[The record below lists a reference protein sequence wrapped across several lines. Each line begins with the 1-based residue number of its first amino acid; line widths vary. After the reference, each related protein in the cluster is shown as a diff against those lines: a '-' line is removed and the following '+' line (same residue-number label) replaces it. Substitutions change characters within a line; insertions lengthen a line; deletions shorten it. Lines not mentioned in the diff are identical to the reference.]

1 MTGMTVNSRQRLAA
15 LLIVPLMFAFQ
26 GATKSDV
33 TLEVKSENE
42 VVVGADFS
50 MDSLTAKAA
59 GMTKDKVCG
68 TTKDMEE
75 DGIENVKSEAYEEDG
90 KLGCKISGTSTLSKL
105 NEGKGMKIH
114 KTDDGWELKWDNS
127 GMKKQPSS
135 RQFAFEQS
143 LSVTFPGKVTEQD
156 GSGKVTGRTITWT
169 SGSDTN
175 DDIWAKAKD
184 KGFPI
189 LPVLLGLAALA
200 GLGALAWFLM
210 NRKKPQ
216 QPTGYGQPGY
226 GAPQQF
232 GQPQPYG
239 QQPYSQPQQGYGQPQ
254 QGYGQQPP
262 QQYGQPQQG
271 YGQPQQGYGQQQPPQ
286 QYGQQPWGQQSA
298 PQPPQQYGQQPPN
311 QWGQ

>member
-1 MTGMTVNSRQRLAA
+1 MTVNSRRRLAA

-26 GATKSDV
+26 GASKSDIV
-33 TLEVKSENE
+33 LEVKNENE
-42 VVVGADFS
+42 VTVGADIS
-50 MDSLTAKAA
+50 VDSATASA
-59 GMTKDKVCG
+59 GKVTKDTICG
-68 TTKDMEE
+68 STKEMEK
-75 DGIENVKSEAYEEDG
+75 DFNNVKSEPYEEG
-90 KLGCKISGTSTLSKL
+90 GRLGCKVSGTTSLAKM
-105 NEGKGMKIH
+105 NDGKGMTIH

-127 GMKKQPSS
+127 GMKQKSS
-135 RQFAFEQS
+135 SSLFSFDQS
-143 LSVTFPGKVTEQD
+143 MSVTFPGKVTEQD
-156 GSGKVTGRTITWT
+156 GSGKVQGRTITWT
-169 SGSDTN
+169 SGPDTN
-175 DDIWAKAKD
+175 DDLWAKAKD

-189 LPVLLGLAALA
+189 LPVLLGVAALA
-200 GLGALAWFLM
+200 ALGALAWFLM

-216 QPTGYGQPGY
+216 QPSGYGQPGY

-262 QQYGQPQQG
+262 QQYGQPPQG

-298 PQPPQQYGQQPPN
+298 PQPPQQYGQQPPSG
-311 QWGQ
+311 WGQ